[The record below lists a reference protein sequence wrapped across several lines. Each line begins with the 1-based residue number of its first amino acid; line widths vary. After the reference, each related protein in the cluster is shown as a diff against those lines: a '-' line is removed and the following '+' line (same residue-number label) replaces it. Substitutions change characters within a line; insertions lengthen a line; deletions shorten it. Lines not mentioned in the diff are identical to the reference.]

1 MRVVFEKAYTN
12 KEEKK
17 VENEKVENEVSN
29 EEAQEFLKIIKQSEY
44 KIVDQLNHTPTRI
57 SLLSLL
63 MNYESHRKLLMKIL
77 NEAHVTH
84 DITVDK
90 FGGIINNIT
99 ANNHLTFTDDELPT
113 EWRGHNKALHISVM
127 CIDHIISRV
136 LIDNGSSLNVIS
148 KSTLAKLPC
157 DGTYMR
163 PSPMVVRAFEGRR
176 REVMGEID
184 LPIQIGSVT
193 FEITF
198 HVMDIVP
205 AYSCLLGRPWI
216 YSAGVVPSTL
226 HQKQKYMINDQLVII
241 SGEGDLL
248 VSNLSTTPYVETTK
262 DALETA
268 FQTLEIVDTAYV
280 ETTPIEPHMS
290 NTAIMVAKFMLSR
303 GHQPWHEL
311 GKDEEGLKEPV
322 ELPENRDKWGLG
334 YKPTRDDKQR
344 LVKEK
349 KEKRL
354 ARIENRE
361 PRIERILI
369 CDIRRSFQSA
379 RPTSEIHIAGIMPF
393 EEPIEIVNLG
403 TEEGRKEIK
412 DMPGLDTSIVEH
424 KLPLKRDS
432 SPVKQKLRRMKPDM
446 SLKIKEE
453 IQKQFDTGFLAVA
466 NYPQWIA
473 NIVPVPKKDGKVR
486 MCVDYRDLNKASPKD
501 DFPLPHIDILVDN
514 TARHSLFS
522 FMDGFSGYNQIKMA
536 AEDMEKTTFTTP
548 WGTFC
553 YKVMPF
559 GLKNAGATYQRA
571 MVTLFHDMI
580 HKEVEVYVDDMIAKS
595 QTEEE
600 HIIDLKKLF
609 KRLRKFKLKLNPS
622 KCTFGV
628 RSGKVLGFVV
638 SQRGIEV
645 DPDKIRAIAEMPP
658 PSTEKEVRGFLG
670 RLNYISRFISQLTA
684 TCEPIFKLLRKNQT
698 VVWNQECQN
707 AFEKIRQY
715 LQNPPILAPPVLG
728 RPLIMYL
735 TVLDGAMGCVLG
747 QHDETGKK
755 EHAIY
760 YLSKKFTDVETR
772 YTMLERTCCA
782 LAWVAHRLRQYML
795 CHTTYLISKMD
806 PIKYIF
812 VKPALTRRIAR
823 WQVMLSEYDITY
835 VTQKA
840 IKGSALADYLANQPV
855 DDYKSMQCEFPDE
868 SIMVLSEEY
877 DDGKWTLLFDGA
889 SNIMGHGIGVVLISP
904 KKEVHT
910 YHGAIVF

>member
-1 MRVVFEKAYTN
+1 MIATQSEEKLGITIPKPLVIHFTKEESMNAPGDLRTLIVQIPSPFSYKDNKAVPWNYNVEVHLAKQKDKDVSSSKTTAVTNVSGIGGMTRNDRICSPGKSQREMRVVFEKAYTD

-44 KIVDQLNHTPTRI
+44 KIVDQLKHTPTRI

-63 MNYESHRKLLMKIL
+63 MNSESHRKLLMKIL
-77 NEAHVTH
+77 NEAHATH

-99 ANNHLTFTDDELPT
+99 ANNHLTFTNDELPT
-113 EWRGHNKALHISVM
+113 EGRGHNKALHISVM
-127 CIDHIISRV
+127 CLDHIMSRV

-163 PSPMVVRAFEGRR
+163 PSPMVVRAFDGSR

-184 LPIQIGSVT
+184 LPIQIGPVT

-205 AYSCLLGRPWI
+205 VYSCLLGRPWI
-216 YSAGVVPSTL
+216 HSAGVVPSTL
-226 HQKQKYMINDQLVII
+226 HQKLKYMINDQLVII
-241 SGEGDLL
+241 LGEGDFL

-303 GHQPWHEL
+303 GHHPWHGL

-334 YKPTRDDKQR
+334 YKPTRDDKRR

-361 PRIERILI
+361 PRIERIPI

-379 RPTSEIHIAGIMPF
+379 RPTSEIHIAAAEDDMFDGDANWIRPCGVGAEIRNWKVVKSPMILNAIPIFGNSSFTDDCTKISLHNLNHLVSQTEKDNEEDYEPPLDLLRAVERETQGIMPF

-424 KLPLKRDS
+424 RLPLKPDS

-446 SLKIKEE
+446 SLKIREE
-453 IQKQFDTGFLAVA
+453 IQKQFDAGFLAVA

-522 FMDGFSGYNQIKMA
+522 FMDDNIDKFDS
-536 AEDMEKTTFTTP
+536 
-548 WGTFC
+548 
-553 YKVMPF
+553 
-559 GLKNAGATYQRA
+559 R
-571 MVTLFHDMI
+571 
-580 HKEVEVYVDDMIAKS
+580 S
-595 QTEEE
+595 Q
-600 HIIDLKKLF
+600 
-609 KRLRKFKLKLNPS
+609 
-622 KCTFGV
+622 KCTFIGYSK
-628 RSGKVLGFVV
+628 RSKAYKMFNKEI
-638 SQRGIEV
+638 GI
-645 DPDKIRAIAEMPP
+645 
-658 PSTEKEVRGFLG
+658 
-670 RLNYISRFISQLTA
+670 
-684 TCEPIFKLLRKNQT
+684 
-698 VVWNQECQN
+698 
-707 AFEKIRQY
+707 
-715 LQNPPILAPPVLG
+715 
-728 RPLIMYL
+728 
-735 TVLDGAMGCVLG
+735 
-747 QHDETGKK
+747 
-755 EHAIY
+755 
-760 YLSKKFTDVETR
+760 VE
-772 YTMLERTCCA
+772 
-782 LAWVAHRLRQYML
+782 
-795 CHTTYLISKMD
+795 
-806 PIKYIF
+806 
-812 VKPALTRRIAR
+812 
-823 WQVMLSEYDITY
+823 
-835 VTQKA
+835 
-840 IKGSALADYLANQPV
+840 
-855 DDYKSMQCEFPDE
+855 E
-868 SIMVLSEEY
+868 SIHVKFDDKQLDLEDSKQDDDNACLPEPEEADVDKPEELEKSRGY
-877 DDGKWTLLFDGA
+877 KQIRRWKIFRG
-889 SNIMGHGIGVVLISP
+889 
-904 KKEVHT
+904 
-910 YHGAIVF
+910 

>member
-1 MRVVFEKAYTN
+1 MIATQSEEKLGITIPKPLVIHFTKEESMNAPSDLKTLIVQIPSPFSYKDNKVVPWNYNEEVHLAKQKNKDVSSFKTTAVTNVSGIGGMARNGRIYSPGKSQREMRVVFEKAYTN

-17 VENEKVENEVSN
+17 VEKEKVENEVSN
-29 EEAQEFLKIIKQSEY
+29 EKAQEFLQIIKQSEY

-63 MNYESHRKLLMKIL
+63 MNSESHRKLLMKIL

-113 EWRGHNKALHISVM
+113 EGRGHNKALHISVM
-127 CIDHIISRV
+127 CLDHIMSRV

-163 PSPMVVRAFEGRR
+163 PSPMVVRAFDGSR

-184 LPIQIGSVT
+184 LPVQIGPVT

-216 YSAGVVPSTL
+216 HSAGVVSSTL
-226 HQKQKYMINDQLVII
+226 HQKLKYMVNDQLVIV

-248 VSNLSTTPYVETTK
+248 VSNLSTIPYIETAE

-290 NTAIMVAKFMLSR
+290 NIAIMVAKFMLSR
-303 GHQPWHEL
+303 GHHPWHEL

-334 YKPTRDDKQR
+334 YKPTRDDKRR

-361 PRIERILI
+361 PRIERISI
-369 CDIRRSFQSA
+369 CDIRRSLQSA
-379 RPTSEIHIAGIMPF
+379 RPTSEIHIAAAEDDMFDGDANWIRPCGVGAEIRNCKVVKSPMIFNAIPIFGNSSFTDDCTKISLHNLNHLVSQTEKDNEEDYEPPLDLLRAVERETQGIMPF
-393 EEPIEIVNLG
+393 KEPIEIVNLG

-412 DMPGLDTSIVEH
+412 VVTILKKEVYHKLIQLLHEYKDVFAWSYQDMPGLDTSIVEH
-424 KLPLKRDS
+424 KLPLKPDS

-446 SLKIKEE
+446 SLKIREE
-453 IQKQFDTGFLAVA
+453 IQKQFDAGFLVVA

-501 DFPLPHIDILVDN
+501 DFPLRHIDILVDN
-514 TARHSLFS
+514 TTRHSLFS
-522 FMDGFSGYNQIKMA
+522 FMDGFFGYNQIKMA
-536 AEDMEKTTFTTP
+536 AEDMEKTD
-548 WGTFC
+548 
-553 YKVMPF
+553 
-559 GLKNAGATYQRA
+559 
-571 MVTLFHDMI
+571 FH
-580 HKEVEVYVDDMIAKS
+580 HS
-595 QTEEE
+595 
-600 HIIDLKKLF
+600 
-609 KRLRKFKLKLNPS
+609 
-622 KCTFGV
+622 
-628 RSGKVLGFVV
+628 LGN
-638 SQRGIEV
+638 I
-645 DPDKIRAIAEMPP
+645 
-658 PSTEKEVRGFLG
+658 
-670 RLNYISRFISQLTA
+670 
-684 TCEPIFKLLRKNQT
+684 LLQSN
-698 VVWNQECQN
+698 VFW
-707 AFEKIRQY
+707 
-715 LQNPPILAPPVLG
+715 
-728 RPLIMYL
+728 
-735 TVLDGAMGCVLG
+735 
-747 QHDETGKK
+747 
-755 EHAIY
+755 
-760 YLSKKFTDVETR
+760 
-772 YTMLERTCCA
+772 
-782 LAWVAHRLRQYML
+782 
-795 CHTTYLISKMD
+795 
-806 PIKYIF
+806 
-812 VKPALTRRIAR
+812 
-823 WQVMLSEYDITY
+823 
-835 VTQKA
+835 
-840 IKGSALADYLANQPV
+840 
-855 DDYKSMQCEFPDE
+855 
-868 SIMVLSEEY
+868 SEERWS
-877 DDGKWTLLFDGA
+877 DL
-889 SNIMGHGIGVVLISP
+889 P
-904 KKEVHT
+904 KS
-910 YHGAIVF
+910 YGNPIP

>member
-1 MRVVFEKAYTN
+1 MIATQSEEKLGITIPKPLVFHFTKEESMNAPGDLRTLIVQIPSPFSYKDNKAVPWNYNVEVHLAKQKNKDVSSSKTTAVTNVSGIGRMTRNDRICSPGKSQREMRVVFEKAYTD

-63 MNYESHRKLLMKIL
+63 MNSESHWKLLMKIL

-90 FGGIINNIT
+90 FRGIINNIT
-99 ANNHLTFTDDELPT
+99 TNNHLTFTDDELLT
-113 EWRGHNKALHISVM
+113 EGRGHNKALHISVM
-127 CIDHIISRV
+127 YLDHIMSRV

-163 PSPMVVRAFEGRR
+163 PSPKVVRAFDGSR
-176 REVMGEID
+176 REIMGEID
-184 LPIQIGSVT
+184 LPVQIGPVT

-216 YSAGVVPSTL
+216 HSVGVVPSTL
-226 HQKQKYMINDQLVII
+226 HQKLKYMINDQLVIV

-248 VSNLSTTPYVETTK
+248 VSNLSTTPYVETTE
-262 DALETA
+262 DALETT

-280 ETTPIEPHMS
+280 ETIPIEPHMS

-303 GHQPWHEL
+303 GHHPWHGL
-311 GKDEEGLKEPV
+311 GKDEEGLKESV

-334 YKPTRDDKQR
+334 YKPTRDDKRR

-361 PRIERILI
+361 PRIERIPI
-369 CDIRRSFQSA
+369 CDIRQSFQSA
-379 RPTSEIHIAGIMPF
+379 RPTSEIHIAAAEDDMFDGEANWIRPCGVGVEIRNWKVVKSHMIFNAIPIFGNSSFTDDCTKISLHNLNHLVSQTEKDNEEDYEPPLDLLKAVEREAQGIMPF
-393 EEPIEIVNLG
+393 EEPIEIVNRG
-403 TEEGRKEIK
+403 TEGRRKEIK

-424 KLPLKRDS
+424 KLPLKPDS
-432 SPVKQKLRRMKPDM
+432 SPCQ
-446 SLKIKEE
+446 
-453 IQKQFDTGFLAVA
+453 
-466 NYPQWIA
+466 
-473 NIVPVPKKDGKVR
+473 KKDGKVQ

-501 DFPLPHIDILVDN
+501 DFPLPHIDILVGN

-536 AEDMEKTTFTTP
+536 AEDMEKTTFITP

-628 RSGKVLGFVV
+628 RSGKVLGFVF

-670 RLNYISRFISQLTA
+670 RLSLGII
-684 TCEPIFKLLRKNQT
+684 KL
-698 VVWNQECQN
+698 
-707 AFEKIRQY
+707 
-715 LQNPPILAPPVLG
+715 
-728 RPLIMYL
+728 
-735 TVLDGAMGCVLG
+735 
-747 QHDETGKK
+747 
-755 EHAIY
+755 
-760 YLSKKFTDVETR
+760 
-772 YTMLERTCCA
+772 
-782 LAWVAHRLRQYML
+782 
-795 CHTTYLISKMD
+795 
-806 PIKYIF
+806 
-812 VKPALTRRIAR
+812 R
-823 WQVMLSEYDITY
+823 WQLKIWKKRLSPLLGERF
-835 VTQKA
+835 VTK
-840 IKGSALADYLANQPV
+840 
-855 DDYKSMQCEFPDE
+855 
-868 SIMVLSEEY
+868 
-877 DDGKWTLLFDGA
+877 
-889 SNIMGHGIGVVLISP
+889 
-904 KKEVHT
+904 
-910 YHGAIVF
+910 

>member
-1 MRVVFEKAYTN
+1 
-12 KEEKK
+12 
-17 VENEKVENEVSN
+17 
-29 EEAQEFLKIIKQSEY
+29 
-44 KIVDQLNHTPTRI
+44 
-57 SLLSLL
+57 
-63 MNYESHRKLLMKIL
+63 
-77 NEAHVTH
+77 
-84 DITVDK
+84 
-90 FGGIINNIT
+90 
-99 ANNHLTFTDDELPT
+99 
-113 EWRGHNKALHISVM
+113 M

-163 PSPMVVRAFEGRR
+163 PSPMVVRAFDGSR

-184 LPIQIGSVT
+184 LPIQIGPVT
-193 FEITF
+193 SEITF

-205 AYSCLLGRPWI
+205 AYR
-216 YSAGVVPSTL
+216 
-226 HQKQKYMINDQLVII
+226 
-241 SGEGDLL
+241 EGDLL

-303 GHQPWHEL
+303 GHHPWHGL

-334 YKPTRDDKQR
+334 YKPTRDDKRR

-361 PRIERILI
+361 PRIERIPI

-379 RPTSEIHIAGIMPF
+379 RPTSEIHIAAAEDDMFDGDANWIRPCGVGAEIRNWKVVKSPMIFNAIPIFGNSSFTDDCTKISLHNLNHLVSQTEKDNEEDYEPPLDLLRAVERETQGIMPF
-393 EEPIEIVNLG
+393 EEPIE
-403 TEEGRKEIK
+403 
-412 DMPGLDTSIVEH
+412 
-424 KLPLKRDS
+424 
-432 SPVKQKLRRMKPDM
+432 
-446 SLKIKEE
+446 
-453 IQKQFDTGFLAVA
+453 
-466 NYPQWIA
+466 
-473 NIVPVPKKDGKVR
+473 
-486 MCVDYRDLNKASPKD
+486 
-501 DFPLPHIDILVDN
+501 
-514 TARHSLFS
+514 FS
-522 FMDGFSGYNQIKMA
+522 RYNQIKMA

-645 DPDKIRAIAEMPP
+645 DPDKIRAIAEMPL
-658 PSTEKEVRGFLG
+658 PSTEKEVCGFLG

-760 YLSKKFTDVETR
+760 YLSKKFTDAETR

-782 LAWVAHRLRQYML
+782 LAWAAHRLRQYML

-812 VKPALTRRIAR
+812 EKPALTGRIAR

-877 DDGKWTLLFDGA
+877 DDGKWTLLFDGT

-904 KKEVHT
+904 KKKFIPITARLCFDCTNNMGEYEACAMRVLAALESKAKVLEVYGDSTLVINQLNQEWETRDKKLIPYFT
-910 YHGAIVF
+910 YTKELSLEFDKITFHHVPREDNQLADALATLSSMFQIKMESRDYPAYFHVMEEETDGKPWYHDIKHYLINREYPPGISENEKRTLRRLSDYRGKWTPNYEGPYVVKKAFSGGALILTNMDGKGLALPVNSDAVKKYYA